1 MGLLDNIRSYTQKK
15 QVEYDA
21 RRGPA
26 AELPKEYR
34 SKVKQLPSSTQD
46 EVERFQQVFSNDL
59 TPVLNFIDEI
69 YSEGKTDYFKNTK
82 KIKEEVH
89 PDDRIKYLDYLQVG
103 KIQYDMM
110 YRKDS
115 EGAKRARK
123 QVLDNKALQLVGGA
137 GAGVWNTVA
146 GIAEMG
152 AALTDLALD
161 TDTLSKV
168 QEALPAIDM
177 YDIYGDRRGSIAK
190 FTNILVQYG
199 TAFGVAR
206 KIATK
211 VINKA
216 AKTKLAKNAAAKAA
230 AISITKNK
238 SALDLAKF
246 GGYWMLPAAL
256 GDSVASNQANITMGD
271 AFGDPNAKGGFF
283 SPLQR
288 ALANSKSER
297 LDGLTG
303 RERAAASLR
312 NKLKFGVEGTMIV
325 GGLPLVGTSIK
336 TAAKVAGKGFVA
348 ADKVV
353 IQPGVELLAKGAD
366 RVGLN
371 TFTKNVDKARKN
383 LGTKLGI
390 PKYEHWKFSDVAGSL
405 TNWNDLS
412 RRFRGY
418 TESIGARFA
427 SNFKFDKASAN
438 ARRTMDN
445 QIRRTK
451 KLVDLNLTELDREM
465 YGLVKAGFK
474 DRLFTTQTT
483 IKAMKYWDEVIKYM
497 KGQKKLAELPAP
509 LRMASARIRNTI
521 DAQTR
526 ALQPLV
532 RDTNIKEELISNIGK
547 YLHTSYEIF
556 KNSGWRAPEKTRQ
569 EAIKWYGN
577 LLRKNYPN
585 KSAEDIRRI
594 SELKINKILERGRA
608 EGTTAQGRLK
618 DLANAANE
626 YRIPANIFKD
636 VKNLPDEISKLLGK
650 VEDPK
655 NIILDTVVEQA
666 HTLHS
671 YNAYKDMKNAGLGKW
686 LFNNQEEY
694 VNFIQKNK
702 INNAR
707 NAVDI
712 KVTKPYNMDIEDL
725 FVGSAK
731 GPKGKTVKTPMVAL
745 PEMAKAIS
753 DTSVMMDG
761 LLKFPMIKSLLGIKA
776 ATQINKTV
784 MSVMTQMRN
793 ITTASLF
800 ALANGHIGVGASV
813 SDDFDL
819 LFREMIG
826 KTKDPKKLREAIDE
840 ALEAG
845 ALDSSTI
852 ATELE
857 KMIPELMGPSKFNVT
872 KGGKTSFE
880 GKTSDQIMAWM
891 FTKEGAMGK
900 VVQKSIEAYQ
910 LGDNVW
916 KMYGYNFTKSQL
928 KPAFKNIN
936 DVKKYF
942 KEVEGYDWNPLKP
955 GAAIGSR
962 VKADYK
968 TVDDAIKEVA
978 GLIVRDVY
986 PNYSMVPRFVQ
997 NVRKIP
1003 FIGNFVG
1010 FTSEMWRNS
1019 YQISRRGTKEIAAS
1033 NPYIRQMG
1041 ARRMVG
1047 FGTTLFALGPIAS
1060 NVAQSLTD
1068 VSDEQITAW
1077 KESFAP
1083 EYQIGHRMIPIGAQ
1097 DPVTKDIPAIDF
1109 DAQNPYTDVQKPF
1122 KVMNEIIGK
1131 GPQTDETVAG
1141 PWIRGF
1147 YEALKKAGEPFFSKA
1162 IWYQTVEDLVPN
1174 KDGLSIAKSGRVI
1187 ADWGN
1192 DSDAF
1197 GKVMY
1202 HTYSTA
1208 FPTTLKS
1215 GEKLV
1220 KGLMGQVTKHA
1231 VEIDP
1236 QEEMA
1241 AIVAGVRVVHMN
1253 GYQGMKFKVNELA
1266 REMGRTDKTFISNTV
1281 DATKLQ
1287 EDADLIFKGMPPE
1300 YIPRKF
1306 NEYIENRYRVWSD
1319 AYKDVKN
1326 MRKLNYTEKE
1336 IEETMVG
1343 RQPFGSKKN
1352 VKLLMRGYFNP
1363 PDSPFKR
1370 KGFENIVDTI
1380 NRSNKNRNNQ
1390 EGTSFPDDYKVK
1402 DFLDNSQLKAISRNW
1417 KFIPLGLDEAGQEEM
1432 LRLPTKMKLGPYMDD
1447 TKEQINLKM
1456 DQIKNKN
1463 QSFLPSAPIGTPEL
1477 NMENLTA
1484 SRVYPTNS
1492 GNVDKATGL
1501 TDTQEAVLT
1510 PFEKQIAKRQN
1521 QGIGSLA

>member
-1 MGLLDNIRSYTQKK
+1 MGLLDNIKSWKDERRAK
-15 QVEYDA
+15 YDA

-46 EVERFQQVFSNDL
+46 EVERFQQIFSNDL

-69 YSEGKTDYFKNTK
+69 YSEGKTDYFKNSK
-82 KIKEEVH
+82 KVKEETH
-89 PDDRIKYLDYLQVG
+89 PDDLIKYLDYNTVG
-103 KIQYDMM
+103 KIQYDLM

-115 EGAKRARK
+115 EGAKRAQR
-123 QVLDNKALQLVGGA
+123 QVLDNKAVQLAGGVTS
-137 GAGVWNTVA
+137 GIWNTVA
-146 GIAEMG
+146 GIGEMG

-161 TDTLSKV
+161 TDTLSVVEK
-168 QEALPAIDM
+168 ALPAIDM

-190 FTNILVQYG
+190 FTNILTQYG
-199 TAFGVAR
+199 LGFGVAR

-211 VINKA
+211 VITKA
-216 AKTKLAKNAAAKAA
+216 AKTKLGKNAAAKAA
-230 AISITKNK
+230 AISVTKNK
-238 SALDLAKF
+238 TALDFAKY
-246 GGYWMLPAAL
+246 GGYWMLPAGL
-256 GDSVASNQANITMGD
+256 GDAMVSNQANISMGD
-271 AFGDPNAKGGFF
+271 AFGDPNARGGFF

-288 ALANSKSER
+288 ALANSKTES

-303 RERAAASLR
+303 KERAAAVLR

-336 TAAKVAGKGFVA
+336 TAAKVTGKGLTI
-348 ADKVV
+348 ADKVA
-353 IQPGVELLAKGAD
+353 IQPGVKLLAKGAD
-366 RVGLN
+366 KVGLN
-371 TFTKNVDKARKN
+371 TFAKNVDQARKN

-390 PKYEHWKFSDVAGSL
+390 PKYEYWKFSETAGSNL
-405 TNWNDLS
+405 AGKL
-412 RRFRGY
+412 RGY
-418 TESIGARFA
+418 TEAIGARFA

-445 QIRRTK
+445 QIRRSK
-451 KLVDLNLTELDREM
+451 KFTDLNLTELDREM

-483 IKAMKYWDEVIKYM
+483 VKAMKYWDDVLKYM
-497 KGQKKLAELPAP
+497 KGQKKLGDLPKP
-509 LRMASARIRNTI
+509 LQQASWRIRKTI
-521 DAQTR
+521 DAQTK

-532 RDTNIKEELISNIGK
+532 RDADIKEELISNMGK

-556 KNSGWRAPEKTRQ
+556 KNSAWRAPEKTRQ
-569 EAIKWYGN
+569 AAIKWYGN

-585 KSAEDIRRI
+585 KSPEDIRRM
-594 SELKINKILERGRA
+594 SELKINELLSIGRA
-608 EGTTAQGRLK
+608 EGTTPQGRIK
-618 DLANAANE
+618 DIANAANE

-636 VKNLPDEISKLLGK
+636 VKNLPDELSKLFGK

-655 NIILDTVVEQA
+655 NIILDTIVEQA

-671 YNAYKDMKNAGLGKW
+671 YRAYKDMKNMGLGKW
-686 LFNNQEEY
+686 LFRNQEEY
-694 VNFIQKNK
+694 LDFVQKNK
-702 INNAR
+702 INNPR
-707 NAVDI
+707 PVVNI

-725 FVGSAK
+725 FVSSVK
-731 GPKGKTVKTPMVAL
+731 GPKGKTVKAPMVAL
-745 PEMAKAIS
+745 PEMAKAIT

-784 MSVMTQMRN
+784 LSVMTQMRN

-819 LFREMIG
+819 LFKELIG
-826 KTKDPKKLREAIDE
+826 KTKDPKKLRDAIDE

-857 KMIPELMGPSKFNVT
+857 KMIPELMGPSKFNIT

-891 FTKEGAMGK
+891 FTKDGAMGK
-900 VVQKSIEAYQ
+900 AIQKSIEAYQ

-936 DVKKYF
+936 DVKRYF
-942 KEVEGYDWNPLKP
+942 REVEGYEWNPLKP
-955 GAAIGSR
+955 GAQAGSR

-968 TVDDAIKEVA
+968 TVEDAIKEVS
-978 GLIVRDVY
+978 GLIVRDTY

-1003 FIGNFVG
+1003 IMGNFVG

-1019 YQISRRGTKEIAAS
+1019 YQISRRGLKELQS
-1033 NPYIRQMG
+1033 TNPYIRQMG
-1041 ARRMVG
+1041 ARRLMG
-1047 FGTTLFALGPIAS
+1047 FGTTLFALGPVAS
-1060 NVAQSLTD
+1060 NVAEKLVGVTQD
-1068 VSDEQITAW
+1068 KITAW

-1083 EYQIGHRMIPIGAQ
+1083 VYQKGHRMIPIGAQ
-1097 DPVTKDIPAIDF
+1097 DKITKDIPAIDF

-1122 KVMNEIIGK
+1122 KVLMETVNK
-1131 GPQTDETVAG
+1131 GPQTDETVLG
-1141 PWIRGF
+1141 PWIRGMF
-1147 YEALKKAGEPFFSKA
+1147 EAIKKAGEPFFSPA
-1162 IWYQTVEDLVPN
+1162 IWAQTIADVMPN
-1174 KDGLSIAKSGRVI
+1174 KNLVSTAKSGRVI
-1187 ADWGN
+1187 ADWKN
-1192 DSDAF
+1192 DSDPW

-1202 HTYSTA
+1202 HIYSTA
-1208 FPTTLKS
+1208 FPTTIKS
-1215 GEKLV
+1215 GEKLFR
-1220 KGLMGQVTKHA
+1220 GLMGQVTKHA

-1236 QEEMA
+1236 QEESA
-1241 AIVAGVRVVHMN
+1241 AILAGVRVVHMD
-1253 GYQGMKFKVNELA
+1253 GYKGMKFKVNQLA
-1266 REMGRTDKTFISNTV
+1266 GDMGRADRTFIRNTV
-1281 DATKLQ
+1281 DANKLQ
-1287 EDADLIFKGMPPE
+1287 GDAALIADGMLPE
-1300 YIPRKF
+1300 YIPQKF
-1306 NEYIENRYRVWSD
+1306 NEYIENRYRVWSE

-1326 MRKLNYTEKE
+1326 LRTLGYTEKE
-1336 IEETMVG
+1336 IEETMVD

-1363 PDSPFKR
+1363 PNDPFKR
-1370 KGFENIVDTI
+1370 AGFENIVDTL
-1380 NRSNKNRNNQ
+1380 NRSNANRNNQ
-1390 EGTSFPDDYKVK
+1390 EGTTLKDDYRVK
-1402 DFLDNSQLKAISRNW
+1402 DFLNRSQLKGIARNW
-1417 KFIPLGLDEAGQEEM
+1417 KYIPLGLDEAGQEEM
-1432 LRLPTKMKLGPYMDD
+1432 LRLPTKSKVPLYKEDLQ
-1447 TKEQINLKM
+1447 EQIDLKKQ
-1456 DQIKNKN
+1456 QIQEERDN
-1463 QSFLPSAPIGTPEL
+1463 QSFLPTAPIGTPEL
-1477 NMENLTA
+1477 NFKNFTA
-1484 SRVYPTNS
+1484 SRTSPTFS
-1492 GNVDKATGL
+1492 GNIDQSTGL
-1501 TDTQEAVLT
+1501 TGTQTALLSPE
-1510 PFEKQIAKRQN
+1510 EQEIAKRQN